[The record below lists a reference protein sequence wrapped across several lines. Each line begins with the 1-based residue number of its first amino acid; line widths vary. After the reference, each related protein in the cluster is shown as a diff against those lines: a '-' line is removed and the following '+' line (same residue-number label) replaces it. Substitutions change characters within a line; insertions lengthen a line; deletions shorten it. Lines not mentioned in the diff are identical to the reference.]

1 MDALTETAQRLS
13 ALSRRH
19 YRSAYEA
26 VDWPQTVAHQQW
38 FTSPELISIYGTPCW
53 ESLDEPQRM
62 RLSFWEAVNF
72 FSINIHGEKALLEG
86 LAHRLYQP
94 GLEDVTEY
102 LHHFL
107 DEENKHSV
115 WFGTFCMRYAGRVY
129 PDRKVAFPAAFG
141 PAEEEFLFFARAAVF
156 EEIVD
161 RHNAAMAADERLVP
175 VARQINALH
184 HADETRH
191 LVFGRQLVAELWR
204 RHRPAWSPE
213 TVTAVRHYLANYLV
227 GTWREY
233 YNPSVYADAGLAD
246 PWGTARHAWDHP
258 VAHAH
263 RQRLGRG
270 CVGFLVDAGILDET
284 PTLRG
289 RQ

>member
-19 YRSAYEA
+19 YRSAYAA

-161 RHNAAMAADERLVP
+161 RHNAAMASDERLVP

-191 LVFGRQLVAELWR
+191 LVFGRQLVAQLWR

-213 TVTAVRHYLANYLV
+213 TVTAVRRYLANYLV
-227 GTWREY
+227 GIWREY
-233 YNPSVYADAGLAD
+233 YNPSVYVDAGLAD
-246 PWGTARHAWDHP
+246 PWVTARRAWDHP
-258 VAHAH
+258 VTHEH
-263 RQRLGRG
+263 RQRLSRN
-270 CVGFLVDAGILDET
+270 CVRFLWDAGILDQA
-284 PTLRG
+284 PAL
-289 RQ
+289 

>member
-19 YRSAYEA
+19 YRSAYAA
-26 VDWPQTVAHQQW
+26 VDWPETVQQRQW
-38 FTSPELISIYGTPCW
+38 FTSPDLISIYGTPHW
-53 ESLDEPQRM
+53 ESLSDPQRM
-62 RLSFWEAVNF
+62 GLSFWEAVNF
-72 FSINIHGEKALLEG
+72 FSINIHGEKTLLEG

-115 WFGTFCMRYAGRVY
+115 WFGTFCTRYAGRVY
-129 PDRKVAFPAAFG
+129 PDRKVAFPTTFG
-141 PAEEEFLFFARAAVF
+141 PTEEEFLFFARVVIF

-161 RHNAAMAADERLVP
+161 RYNAAMATDERLVA

-191 LVFGRQLVAELWR
+191 LVFGRQLLAQLWHQR
-204 RHRPAWSPE
+204 RPHWTTE
-213 TVTAVRHYLANYLV
+213 TVTAVRRYLANYLA

-233 YNPSVYADAGLAD
+233 YNPSIYLDAGLAD
-246 PWGTARHAWDHP
+246 PWVVAREAWDHP
-258 VAHAH
+258 ATREH
-263 RQRLGRG
+263 RQRLSRR
-270 CVGFLVDAGILDET
+270 CVGFLVDSEILDET
-284 PTLRG
+284 PTL
-289 RQ
+289 

>member
-19 YRSAYEA
+19 YRSAYAA
-26 VDWPQTVAHQQW
+26 VDWPETVAQPQW
-38 FTSPELISIYGTPCW
+38 FTSPELISIYGTPHW
-53 ESLDEPQRM
+53 ESLSEPQRM

-72 FSINIHGEKALLEG
+72 FSINIHGEKTLLEG

-94 GLEDVTEY
+94 GLEAVTEY

-115 WFGTFCMRYAGRVY
+115 WFGTFCTRYAGRVY
-129 PDRKVAFPAAFG
+129 PDRKVAFPGTFG
-141 PAEEEFLFFARAAVF
+141 PAEAEFLFFAKVAVF

-204 RHRPAWSPE
+204 RHRPNWSPE
-213 TVTAVRHYLANYLV
+213 TVSAVRRYLANYLV

-233 YNPSVYADAGLAD
+233 YNPSVYLDAGLAD
-246 PWGTARHAWDHP
+246 PWVTAREAWDHP
-258 VAHAH
+258 VTREH
-263 RQRLGRG
+263 RQRLSRK
-270 CVGFLVDAGILDET
+270 CIGFFVDSDILDET
-284 PTLRG
+284 PAL
-289 RQ
+289 